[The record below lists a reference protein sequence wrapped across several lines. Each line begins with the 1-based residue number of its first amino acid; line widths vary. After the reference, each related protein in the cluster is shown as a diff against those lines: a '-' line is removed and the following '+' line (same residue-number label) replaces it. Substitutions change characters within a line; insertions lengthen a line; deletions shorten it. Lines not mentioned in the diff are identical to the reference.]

1 MAKPIKKYI
10 VNADESE
17 IFAFSVVDSPAV
29 ESDFVYMSK
38 ENEKQEYVALESNE
52 KHMLYGCALRP
63 DFPIYRY
70 DEEDGEYYI
79 EFTKEAVEKLCRK
92 YFQQSRQNTWTK
104 QHMSEANGITVV
116 ESWIKTDML
125 YDKSIALGL
134 DKDLPIGTWFLG
146 AYCDSNEV
154 WEECK
159 KGTYNGFSLEAMCA
173 LQSVNFNK
181 QDMVADRKEDEMF
194 EKTKQFIKD
203 LFKKKEEELEEATPA
218 PAAPEPAPAEPAPA
232 PAEPE
237 PSPAPEPAPTPEPEP
252 APTPE
257 PEPEPKE
264 NPLNETIKN
273 LTAEI
278 EALRGQITS
287 LKETNDKLAHQPSVE
302 PTPTKGG
309 NNNGN
314 TFDQWRAQMARY
326 L

>member
-1 MAKPIKKYI
+1 MSEKIKRYKVGLDSETLAI
-10 VNADESE
+10 SLVDE
-17 IFAFSVVDSPAV
+17 PAI
-29 ESDFVYMSK
+29 ESNFVYMSK
-38 ENEKQEYVALESNE
+38 DEAPAKVCLQNEERHIVLGAVLI
-52 KHMLYGCALRP
+52 P
-63 DFPIYRY
+63 DREIYRY
-70 DEEDGEYYI
+70 DDGDEYYLSFTREAI
-79 EFTKEAVEKLCRK
+79 EKMAHQYLQKN
-92 YFQQSRQNTWTK
+92 RQHNTTL
-104 QHMSEANGITVV
+104 QHQSEAPLVDLV
-116 ESWIKTDML
+116 ESWIVEDEV
-125 YDKSIALGL
+125 YDKSRKFGL
-134 DKDLPIGTWFLG
+134 DAPVGSWVAAMKVNNLDVWQKVKSG
-146 AYCDSNEV
+146 EV
-154 WEECK
+154 K
-159 KGTYNGFSLEAMCA
+159 GFSVESLVSLED
-173 LQSVNFNK
+173 FNK
-181 QDMVADRKEDEMF
+181 QDMVAKDENEMF

-252 APTPE
+252 EPA
-257 PEPEPKE
+257 PEPEPKPQE
-264 NPLNETIKN
+264 NPLNEVIQN

-309 NNNGN
+309 NNKGN